1 MKIIDIKKK
10 SDMQNIVNS
19 SIYDQHIKILSISI
33 SRFHRSTY
41 RVNID
46 QQIEILL
53 SYISDR
59 LRKNHSTA
67 IENMENFVKC
77 RLNTQ
82 RYMTGI
88 LPIQRKTQ
96 SNQSIN

>member
-19 SIYDQHIKILSISI
+19 SMNDQHIKILSISI

-41 RVNID
+41 RGYID

-53 SYISDR
+53 SYTSDR

-67 IENMENFVKC
+67 IVQEHGK
-77 RLNTQ
+77 
-82 RYMTGI
+82 I
-88 LPIQRKTQ
+88 L
-96 SNQSIN
+96 